1 MDQKFEGFL
10 PSAIGQINVA
20 QTFGFWRGWGGG
32 SPLNLQSNEVTEDRV
47 ANKDYSLEVRV
58 QGY

>member
-1 MDQKFEGFL
+1 MLLKPEGM
-10 PSAIGQINVA
+10 G
-20 QTFGFWRGWGGG
+20 GRGGG